1 MAATMAA
8 FRSLRNLLI
17 RRVMAPTPQGL
28 SLSLRPMSS
37 IAQDEASTAAPR
49 EAPDHKYESLQVTV
63 AQKHILHVQ
72 LNRPEKRN
80 AMNRAFWREMVECF
94 NKIAQDPD
102 CRAVVISGAGK
113 LFTAG
118 IDLMDMASEIL
129 QPQGDDVARISW
141 YLRSLVSR
149 YQETFN
155 VIEKVLWGAGRAPPP
170 VHPSWTNPDPTL
182 PVPLQCPKPVIAAVH
197 GACVGAGVDLITACD
212 IRYCAQDAF
221 FQVKEV
227 DIGLAADVGT
237 LQRLPKVIGNQSL
250 VNELAFTSRRMMADE
265 ALSSGLVSRV
275 FPDKVGM
282 LDAAF
287 TLAAEIST
295 KSPVAVQG
303 TKINL
308 VYSRNHSVAD
318 GLNYTAT
325 WNMSMLQ
332 TQDIVKSVQAAM
344 EKQELKN
351 VTFSKL

>member
-1 MAATMAA
+1 
-8 FRSLRNLLI
+8 
-17 RRVMAPTPQGL
+17 MAPTHPGL

-37 IAQDEASTAAPR
+37 IAQDVASTAAPR
-49 EAPDHKYESLQVTV
+49 EEPDHNYESLRVTA

-80 AMNRAFWREMVECF
+80 AMNKAFWREMVECF

-118 IDLMDMASEIL
+118 IDLMDMALEIL
-129 QPQGDDVARISW
+129 QPQGDDVARTSW
-141 YLRSLVSR
+141 YLRSLISK
-149 YQETFN
+149 YQETFS
-155 VIEKVLWGAGRAPPP
+155 VIEK
-170 VHPSWTNPDPTL
+170 
-182 PVPLQCPKPVIAAVH
+182 CPKPVIAAIH

-250 VNELAFTSRRMMADE
+250 VNKLAFTCRKMMADE
-265 ALSSGLVSRV
+265 ALGSGLVSRV
-275 FPDKVGM
+275 FPDEVQM

-295 KSPVAVQG
+295 KSPMAVQS

-308 VYSRNHSVAD
+308 VYSRNHSVAE
-318 GLNYTAT
+318 GLNYAAT

-332 TQDIVKSVQAAM
+332 TQDIVNSVQAAV